1 MLALVTSPNGPERGK
16 RRPATMGDVAKLAG
30 VSQQT
35 VSRVVNAHDYVGGHT
50 RERVLTA
57 MRKLNYRP
65 NPAAQA
71 LVTGRSKTLG
81 IIGTDTVAFGPASVQ
96 LGLER
101 AAHAHGYTVNVARL
115 ASLDRGSLF
124 RAVDQLQRQGVD
136 GILLN
141 AGQDGVTSE
150 LDRRLMNVPLVAV
163 EDTPEAVVPVVTV
176 DQVAGAAAATR
187 LLLDLGHRTVSHVAG
202 PRDWSSAR
210 RRVEGWRG
218 VLDSADVPVPPPRF
232 GDWSVRSGYE
242 LGRLL
247 AEDPDV
253 TAVFVANDEMALG
266 VMRAMFEAGR
276 EVPRDVS
283 LIGFDDVPFAR
294 YLTPPLT
301 TVRQD
306 FEEIGE
312 RSLQLLLDAIDGVDE
327 APVRAAITPELVV
340 RDSSAPAIVR
350 A

>member
-1 MLALVTSPNGPERGK
+1 
-16 RRPATMGDVAKLAG
+16 MGDVAKLAG

-35 VSRVVNAHDYVGGHT
+35 VSRVVNAREYVGGHT
-50 RERVLTA
+50 RERVLMA

-101 AAHAHGYTVNVARL
+101 AAHAHGYAVSVARL
-115 ASLDRGSLF
+115 AALDRGSLF
-124 RAVDQLQRQGVD
+124 HALDQLQRQSVD

-141 AGQDGVTSE
+141 AGQDGITNE
-150 LDRRLMNVPLVAV
+150 LDRQRMDVPLVAV
-163 EDTPEAVVPVVTV
+163 EDTPAAVVPVVAV
-176 DQVAGAAAATR
+176 DQVAGAGAATR
-187 LLLDLGHRTVSHVAG
+187 LLLDLGHRTVSHIAG
-202 PRDWSSAR
+202 PEDWSSAR
-210 RRVEGWRG
+210 RRIEGWRA
-218 VLDSADVPVPPPRF
+218 VLESAEVPVPPPQF

-247 AEDPDV
+247 AEDREV
-253 TAVFVANDEMALG
+253 TAIFAANDEMALG

-312 RSLQLLLDAIDGVDE
+312 RSVQLLLDAIGGVDHTR
-327 APVRAAITPELVV
+327 VRAAITPELVV
-340 RDSSAPAIVR
+340 RDSSAPAVIR